1 MYIFVH
7 IINITEVGVHTTQT
21 LRLWTVRGEVY
32 FKYMFVRNINIT
44 EARSTLLSMY
54 WEGRG
59 VTDLNYPDIAAIARL
74 PKEVYEYGPLAWQDF
89 NLEFKRFLKFNWKII
104 NSTAIFFN

>member
-1 MYIFVH
+1 MYCKGWSVL
-7 IINITEVGVHTTQT
+7 Q
-21 LRLWTVRGEVY
+21 VY
-32 FKYMFVRNINIT
+32 VCIHNINIT

-74 PKEVYEYGPLAWQDF
+74 PKEVYEYGPLLYKILIWNSNDF
-89 NLEFKRFLKFNWKII
+89 WNLTEKFK
-104 NSTAIFFN
+104 